1 MKTETNSNSVPSI
14 ETWSFSDKPIRKKED
29 DRLNRLPFAKQV
41 ANLIGFD
48 RSGLNIIGLYGE
60 WGEGKTSVLNMALNE
75 YKDRWKQSAQEPII
89 VYFCPWEYSAQT
101 NLVKALFSTIAQQ
114 VQTSWIDPINKKAIA
129 RGLLTVSSLVS
140 VYCSYRYPGVM
151 PTIKSAKSGIK
162 QLAKWIKS
170 EPTLEEEKKKLKEAL
185 NTSSCRIIIVIDDVD
200 RLLHP
205 EIREL
210 VRAVKANGDLPNLTW
225 ILLCDR
231 AIVAKAIAKD
241 LDTDEARLGHL
252 FLDKII
258 PIGLDLPKVSRDILL
273 AEFQNLLG
281 NAFQS
286 VSKAAQTD
294 LLNDPMESVRLFCVN
309 MRNVK
314 RLVNSILISLR
325 MLQAYQDNKGCP
337 SIHFGDF
344 VNLEAWRLFEPE
356 FYHAVFQNKDILLT
370 ANVPIEEKWFE
381 MNLVSIVHRD
391 HKAKA
396 WSFIKERFNWS
407 MDASSDK
414 TKRRLKREGNKTN
427 NRYRISS
434 SEFFNTYFSYRMNNS
449 EVSRSEEEQLIQSAD
464 NADHMVRQFINLDQH
479 GKLSSM
485 LHILEDPPSFKSK
498 QEELNYIGSLW
509 KLAERIDSN
518 RDYWKT
524 PVFNYSRQTRI
535 MRCSLFFL
543 KKQYQMSIDRF
554 NVIEELMS
562 NVSEIISQPLYL
574 VAIDHGHYERDAS
587 VTPLLEREH
596 FDRAKRICLERLE
609 TLHSNGALSTHP
621 NSFEIRRQWR
631 MIAGNEKYSEETK
644 MDWFRVPDAYD
655 NLIPFTNTHERAEG
669 IFHLPIIDALEK
681 ACDVGKLLRLF
692 KQHPS
697 PHHQFNE
704 MAEILSFAF
713 ESKQNHFPY
722 DDETLIQKTL
732 ELRTSQNAS
741 G

>member
-1 MKTETNSNSVPSI
+1 M
-14 ETWSFSDKPIRKKED
+14 
-29 DRLNRLPFAKQV
+29 NRFPFAKQV

-48 RSGLNIIGLYGE
+48 RSDLNIIGLYGE

-75 YKDRWKQSAQEPII
+75 YKDRRKQSLQEPII

-114 VQTSWIDPINKKAIA
+114 VQTSWIDPINKKVIA

-151 PTIKSAKSGIK
+151 PTIKAAKSGIK
-162 QLAKWIKS
+162 QLAKWTNK
-170 EPTLEEEKKKLKEAL
+170 EPPLEEEKRKLKDAL
-185 NTSSCRIIIVIDDVD
+185 NSSSCRIIIVIDDVD

-241 LDTDEARLGHL
+241 LDTVETRFGHH

-258 PIGLDLPKVSRDILL
+258 PIGLDLPKVSKDVLF

-286 VSKAAQTD
+286 VLETARTD

-325 MLQAYQDNKGCP
+325 MLQAYQNNEGCP
-337 SIHFGDF
+337 SVHFGDF
-344 VNLEAWRLFEPE
+344 INLEAWRLFEPE
-356 FYHAVFQNKDILLT
+356 FYHAVFQNKDILLK
-370 ANVPIEEKWFE
+370 ADVSIKEEWFE
-381 MNLVSIVHRD
+381 TNLVSIVHHD
-391 HKAKA
+391 HRAKA

-407 MDASSDK
+407 MDVSSNK
-414 TKRRLKREGNKTN
+414 TRRQLKREVNKTN

-434 SEFFNTYFSYRMNNS
+434 SEFFDTYFSYRMNNS
-449 EVSRSEEEQLIQSAD
+449 EVSRSEEEQLIQSA
-464 NADHMVRQFINLDQH
+464 NVTELMFQQFITLDQN

-485 LHILEDPPSFKSK
+485 LHILEDPPSFKSR
-498 QEELNYIGSLW
+498 QEGLNYLGSLW

-518 RDYWKT
+518 GDYWKT
-524 PVFNYSRQTRI
+524 ALFNYSRQTRI
-535 MRCSLFFL
+535 MRCTLFFL
-543 KKQYQMSIDRF
+543 QNQYQMSSDRLK
-554 NVIEELMS
+554 VIEELMS
-562 NVSEIISQPLYL
+562 NNNDIISQPLYL
-574 VAIDHGHYERDAS
+574 VAIDHGHYERDSS
-587 VTPLLEREH
+587 VTPLLERDH
-596 FDRAKRICLERLE
+596 FDQAKRICLKRLE
-609 TLHSNGALSTHP
+609 TLHSSGALSTHP

-631 MIAGNEKYSEETK
+631 MIAGDTKYSEETK

-681 ACDVGKLLRLF
+681 ACDVEKLLRLF

-697 PHHQFNE
+697 PHPQFNE

-713 ESKQNHFPY
+713 KSKQNLLPY

-732 ELRTSQNAS
+732 EIRTSQHTS